1 VQEVFYIRHSHYWS
15 RGALE
20 SDHDGSIRAAFADAS
35 DAQECSTQ
43 VESRKPVRGGNALRL
58 PVATQE
64 WAEASLL
71 GCSAEPKNQ
80 ARICEPRNS
89 SHGMAYFSA
98 FRRKHPGQHGKTSTH
113 DPRAPQQP
121 QCYQPYLQATSKTM
135 RLSPGRLVDASLPT
149 ELLSAN
155 KSTLVQQILQ
165 DNHSPAQ

>member
-1 VQEVFYIRHSHYWS
+1 MKATRTEASAQPLPMRPTLKN
-15 RGALE
+15 ALLRWKAE
-20 SDHDGSIRAAFADAS
+20 SLYAA
-35 DAQECSTQ
+35 E
-43 VESRKPVRGGNALRL
+43 NALRL

-80 ARICEPRNS
+80 ARI
-89 SHGMAYFSA
+89 
-98 FRRKHPGQHGKTSTH
+98 QHGKTSTH

-149 ELLSAN
+149 ELLSAS
-155 KSTLVQQILQ
+155 KSTLVQ
-165 DNHSPAQ
+165 

>member
-1 VQEVFYIRHSHYWS
+1 MDCDLVQEVFYIRHSHYWR
-15 RGALE
+15 RGAFE
-20 SDHDGSIRAAFADAS
+20 SDQDGSIRAAFADAS

-43 VESRKPVRGGNALRL
+43 LESRKPVRGGNALRL

-80 ARICEPRNS
+80 ARI
-89 SHGMAYFSA
+89 
-98 FRRKHPGQHGKTSTH
+98 QHGKTSTH

-149 ELLSAN
+149 ELLSAS
-155 KSTLVQQILQ
+155 KSTLVQ
-165 DNHSPAQ
+165 